1 MAVTQSSTILR
12 FTLLD
17 YKLRMNKDYL
27 LLAIVSIMSIG
38 ANLPATLVGLNTVDR
53 KLLLIGLVLV
63 VTIALIRYSKFALVL
78 AIAILAVGANLP
90 GEIAG
95 ALNIEPRILVLTLA
109 AIVLFSLVNRI
120 LKLPTG
126 LDQQQGITSN
136 EGVHALLKAIAKG
149 RVQIAGRLIDAGTNV
164 NARSRQGYTPLMIAA
179 SHGHEE
185 IVELLLSKGADLTT
199 VDSEGR
205 NALQIAQQA
214 GRDNCVAHLL
224 SASKAEVSL
233 AQHGL
238 PST

>member
-1 MAVTQSSTILR
+1 VAVTQSSTILR

-53 KLLLIGLVLV
+53 KLLMIGLLLV

-78 AIAILAVGANLP
+78 AVAILAVGANLP

-95 ALNIEPRILVLTLA
+95 ALNIEPRILMLTLA
-109 AIVLFSLVNRI
+109 AIVLLSLVNRI

-126 LDQQQGITSN
+126 LEQQQGITSN

>member
-1 MAVTQSSTILR
+1 MAVNQSSTILR
-12 FTLLD
+12 LTSLD

-53 KLLLIGLVLV
+53 KLLMIGLLLV

-78 AIAILAVGANLP
+78 AVAILAVGANLP

-95 ALNIEPRILVLTLA
+95 ALNIEPRILMLTLA
-109 AIVLFSLVNRI
+109 AIVLLSLVNRI